1 MDTITHFFN
10 INLITKN
17 LQTTLFL
24 LIFAAKRKQTQKYD
38 TTCKQQ
44 HTPHYPPR
52 AYCVRGGL
60 SYAGDADSKTD
71 DNGNTKPFPIKR
83 LYDLTGKGLFDL

>member
-1 MDTITHFFN
+1 M
-10 INLITKN
+10 
-17 LQTTLFL
+17 QTTLFL

-38 TTCKQQ
+38 NTCKQ
-44 HTPHYPPR
+44 HTPYYPPR

-71 DNGNTKPFPIKR
+71 DNGNNKALPHQKAI
-83 LYDLTGKGLFDL
+83 LFDGEGLI

>member
-1 MDTITHFFN
+1 M
-10 INLITKN
+10 
-17 LQTTLFL
+17 QTTLFL

-71 DNGNTKPFPIKR
+71 DNGNNKALPHQKA
-83 LYDLTGKGLFDL
+83 KLFDGEGLI